1 METVH
6 IFICWSRE
14 DLVIAQ
20 ALKAFLENALKNN
33 AVVELSEDMA
43 SGQDWSVGLQE
54 QLCRA
59 YRGIVICSKQ
69 SSPNWLCYET
79 GVLSGATLRNTGD
92 GKTHVTPLLIDMEKS
107 ALPSP
112 IGNYQG
118 LSFSTQSGKEG
129 ASFGAMNKL
138 AKEIN
143 ETREAAY
150 RQACEEAK
158 KANRRLP
165 PNATYLSVPD
175 FNAAIL
181 SAYEEFAAK
190 MAEIMRERTE
200 RTGCTLKQLENAVAQ
215 VIETLEEESDLPS
228 EVRWLRATF
237 YDSIQ
242 LLRSAGLAR
251 DKFREI
257 EDLKKNLNDIIRRRQ
272 GEADVSGIRR
282 LLNDLE
288 NLLL

>member
-14 DLVIAQ
+14 DLVVAQ
-20 ALKAFLENALKNN
+20 ALKAFLEKALKNN

-43 SGQDWSVGLQE
+43 SGQDWSAGLQE

-59 YRGIVICSKQ
+59 YQGIVICSKQ

-79 GVLSGATLRNTGD
+79 GVLSGATLNHGGD
-92 GKTHVTPLLIDMEKS
+92 GKPHVTPLLIDMEKS

-118 LSFSTQSGKEG
+118 LSFSTQPGKED
-129 ASFGAMNKL
+129 ASFEAMNKL

-143 ETREAAY
+143 ETCEAAY
-150 RQACEEAK
+150 LKACEEAK

-165 PNATYLSVPD
+165 PNATYLAVPD

-181 SAYEEFAAK
+181 PAYEEFAAK
-190 MAEIMRERTE
+190 MAEIMRG
-200 RTGCTLKQLENAVAQ
+200 RTGCTLDQLEKTVAQ
-215 VIETLEEESDLPS
+215 ATETLEEESDLSS
-228 EVRWLRATF
+228 EVRWLRAAF

-242 LLRSAGLAR
+242 LLRNTGLAK

-257 EDLKKNLNDIIRRRQ
+257 EDLKKNLTDIIRRRQ

-282 LLNDLE
+282 LLSDLE
-288 NLLL
+288 NLIL